1 LKNWIPAFAG
11 MATFYETL
19 VDNVQDIVNSKDG
32 QDIVY
37 SVLGDVV

>member
-1 LKNWIPAFAG
+1 VGLTAALFVGEHYSLI
-11 MATFYETL
+11 
-19 VDNVQDIVNSKDG
+19 DNVQDIVNSKDG